1 MPDAPMPIRP
11 ARTHTSR
18 TGRPQ
23 QSAREAATETE
34 AATAT
39 NSATATDPPTE
50 TNRTAET
57 KRSKRPSASDRH
69 ASAAVNR
76 RHAETPGRQLEPL
89 QIKAGAEEFLAAR
102 SQESA
107 RFGEDRTRAM
117 SRASAELPH
126 ASKKRGEW
134 RGARARVP
142 FRVRPAWA
150 LTGRCESSRKL
161 VVTIEV
167 NCRASNV
174 RTA

>member
-1 MPDAPMPIRP
+1 MRISAGSGEGPAPGSLSALP
-11 ARTHTSR
+11 ARTHTNR

-34 AATAT
+34 AATAAT

-76 RHAETPGRQLEPL
+76 RHAQTPGRQLEPL

-117 SRASAELPH
+117 LRASAEQPH

-142 FRVRPAWA
+142 FRPSGEDSHQPVQRKAA
-150 LTGRCESSRKL
+150 ASESG
-161 VVTIEV
+161 
-167 NCRASNV
+167 
-174 RTA
+174 